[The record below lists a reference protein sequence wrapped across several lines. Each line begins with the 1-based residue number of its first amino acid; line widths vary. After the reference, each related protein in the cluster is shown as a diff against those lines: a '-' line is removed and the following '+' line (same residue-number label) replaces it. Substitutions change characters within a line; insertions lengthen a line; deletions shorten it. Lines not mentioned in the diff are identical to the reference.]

1 MKNKLKALVLML
13 GAAGLAASAAHA
25 QDKVKIGFI
34 TDMSSLY
41 ADVDGKNGALAIQ
54 MAIDDFGG
62 KVLGKPIEL
71 ISADHQNK
79 ADIAASKAREW
90 IDTQGLTMLFGGTNS
105 GAGLAMAKVAQEKKR
120 VYFVNGAGS
129 SALTNEQC
137 SPYTVHY
144 AYDTVALAKGTG
156 GAVVAQGGK
165 DWFFLT
171 ADYAFGAAL
180 EADTAKVVKEKGGK
194 VVGGVKHPLN
204 ASDFSSFL
212 LQAQNSKAQ
221 ILGLANA
228 GGDQINAVKAAKEF
242 GINKSMKMA
251 GLLVFLTDVHSLG
264 LRNTEGLLL
273 TTSWDWNLNDKS
285 REFGHKFF
293 AKTKRM
299 PTDIQA
305 ANYSAT
311 MNYLKTL
318 QAVGTTDADKVME
331 KLKSTPIDDFYAK
344 GTIRPDGRFAH
355 DMYLVQVKSQ
365 SESKVPWDYYKVV
378 TKLPADQVWTTKA
391 ESKCALWK

>member
-1 MKNKLKALVLML
+1 MTAKFPLSALVLATL
-13 GAAGLAASAAHA
+13 FATGAAQA
-25 QDKVKIGFI
+25 QDKVRIGFV

-41 ADVDGKNGALAIQ
+41 ADVDGKGGATAIQ

-62 KVLGKPIEL
+62 KVNGLPIEL
-71 ISADHQNK
+71 LTADHQNK

-90 IDTQGLTMLFGGTNS
+90 MDTQNLSMLVGGTTS
-105 GAGLAMAKVAQEKKR
+105 SAGLAMAKVAQEKKR
-120 VYFVNGAGS
+120 VYIVNGAGS

-156 GAVVAQGGK
+156 SAVIARGDK
-165 DWFFLT
+165 NWFFLT

-180 EADTAKVVKEKGGK
+180 EADASRVVKEKGGT
-194 VVGGVKHPLN
+194 VLGSVKHPLN

-221 ILGLANA
+221 VLALANA
-228 GGDQINAVKAAKEF
+228 GGDTQNALKAAKEF
-242 GINKSMKMA
+242 GIDKTMKMV
-251 GLLVFLTDVHSLG
+251 GLLVFVTDVHSLG
-264 LRNTEGLLL
+264 LKSTSGLLL
-273 TTSWDWNLNDKS
+273 TTSWDWNLDDKT
-285 REFGHKFF
+285 RAFGKKFF
-293 AKTKRM
+293 EKTKRM

-311 MNYLKTL
+311 TTYLKAVQATKTL
-318 QAVGTTDADKVME
+318 DADKIME
-331 KLKSTPIDDFYAK
+331 YIKKTPIDDFYAK
-344 GTIRPDGRFAH
+344 GVVRPDGRFVH
-355 DMYLVQVKSQ
+355 DMYLMQVKTPA
-365 SESKVPWDYYKVV
+365 ESTQPWDYYKVV
-378 TKLPADQVWTTKA
+378 TKLKGDEVFTTKA

>member
-1 MKNKLKALVLML
+1 MKSKLHALAVML
-13 GAAGLAASAAHA
+13 AAAGLATSAAA

-41 ADVDGKNGALAIQ
+41 ADVDGKNGALAMQ

-62 KVLGKPIEL
+62 KLLGKPIEL
-71 ISADHQNK
+71 LSADHQNK

-90 IDTQGLTMLFGGTNS
+90 IDTEGLTMLLGGTSS
-105 GAGLAMAKVAQEKKR
+105 GAGLAMAKVADEKKR

-129 SALTNEQC
+129 SAFTNEQC
-137 SPYTVHY
+137 TPYTIHY

-156 GAVVAQGGK
+156 SALVKSGNK
-165 DWFFLT
+165 DWYFLT

-180 EADTAKVVKEKGGK
+180 QADASKVVTESGGR
-194 VVGGVKHPLN
+194 VVGSIKHPLN

-212 LQAQNSKAQ
+212 LQAQSSKAQ

-228 GGDQINAVKAAKEF
+228 GGDLINAIKAAKEF
-242 GINKSMKMA
+242 GITKNMKMA

-264 LRNTEGLLL
+264 LKNTEGLLL
-273 TTSWDWNLNDKS
+273 TTSWDWNLNDET
-285 REFGHKFF
+285 RAFGKKFF

-311 MNYLKTL
+311 MNYLK
-318 QAVGTTDADKVME
+318 AAEAAGTVDADKVMA
-331 KLKSTPIDDFYAK
+331 KLKSTPLNDFYAK
-344 GTIRPDGRFAH
+344 GVIRPDGRYVH
-355 DMYLVQVKSQ
+355 DMYLMQVKSP
-365 SESKVPWDYYKVV
+365 SESKVPWDYYKLIN
-378 TKLPADQVWTTKA
+378 KLPGDQVFTTKA